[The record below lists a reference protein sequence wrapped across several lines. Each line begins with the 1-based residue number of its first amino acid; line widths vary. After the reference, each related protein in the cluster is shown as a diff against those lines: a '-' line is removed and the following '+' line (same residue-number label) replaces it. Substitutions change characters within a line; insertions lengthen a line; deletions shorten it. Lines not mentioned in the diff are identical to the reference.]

1 MNIKTALPTLGV
13 QPFSNIRFVIGIGQ
27 TKDGA
32 EINAGFRSI
41 IIPAI
46 RKEIAK
52 LFGGYT
58 ETTGFGGWYDEARG
72 VLVEESNV
80 IFDVAILPAPAFS
93 EYVTAPAYRGIYYA
107 ERIEH
112 AQTIVDLAKS
122 LLQQDCI
129 LVQFTQGHSAIV

>member
-1 MNIKTALPTLGV
+1 MNIKAALPSLGT
-13 QPFSNIRFVIGIGQ
+13 QPFSNIRFVIGTGQ
-27 TKDGA
+27 TKAGT

-46 RKEIAK
+46 RKELAK

-58 ETTGFGGWYDEARG
+58 ETTGFGGWYDASRE

-80 IFDVAILPAPAFS
+80 IFDVAILPAPTFR
-93 EYVTAPAYRGIYYA
+93 EFVTHPRYRGTYYS
-107 ERIEH
+107 ERIDK
-112 AQTIVDLAKS
+112 AQSIVNLAKS
-122 LLQQDCI
+122 LLQQDCV